1 MSLSIFGKKLKGGR
15 CHEEAVTCWFDIGLE
30 LIMRVLYISPDDMLG
45 LHFRR
50 GWEKAFRYLGFDFV
64 ASTPGLKELT
74 NNLRERFDLI
84 MTASGGE
91 GIQQLPVD
99 QLNECGTALVVNGLP
114 FNSFRISPDMQA
126 PLADLA
132 EVSYIEKF
140 NTKLIWS
147 QWEPD
152 FVETFFSG
160 YLDRGIPV
168 ISLPYAGDIIG
179 SFEIGDLDLD
189 IVFIGNL
196 RHRRRGNLPL
206 IRNLLKLSR
215 GDRIKLIGG
224 SDWQRYLGVSAE
236 PMFNGQDPSGYYRRA
251 IVSPNIHTKRQREH
265 GIQLNDRVFQIPASG
280 GFQIC
285 DNPLVKRY
293 FQVNELLFAH
303 NQSYFLEMT
312 DYFLRNPEKRIPYIN
327 AGAKAI
333 ATRHSYINRV
343 QTILDEL
350 EISVKEHPIVENFKL
365 KRHTDIGIC
374 RKCEYFVESRVMNLA
389 SLTRELRRKWM

>member
-1 MSLSIFGKKLKGGR
+1 
-15 CHEEAVTCWFDIGLE
+15 
-30 LIMRVLYISPDDMLG
+30 MRVLYISPDDMLG

-64 ASTPGLKELT
+64 AITPVLKELT

-91 GIQQLPVD
+91 GIQLLPVD

-114 FNSFRISPDMQA
+114 FNRFRISPDMQA
-126 PLADLA
+126 PLADVA
-132 EVSYIEKF
+132 EVSFIEKF
-140 NTKLIWS
+140 NKKLIWS

-168 ISLPYAGDIIG
+168 ISLPYAGDTID
-179 SFEIGDLDLD
+179 SCEIVDLDFD

-196 RHRRRGNLPL
+196 RHRRRGNLSL
-206 IRNLLKLSR
+206 IRSLLKLSR

-265 GIQLNDRVFQIPASG
+265 GIQLNDRVFQIPANG

-285 DNPLVKRY
+285 DSPLVKRY
-293 FQVNELLFAH
+293 FQENELLFAH
-303 NQSYFLEMT
+303 NQSYFLEIT

-343 QTILDEL
+343 QTILSEL
-350 EISVKEHPIVENFKL
+350 EISAKEHPILKKADSSS

-374 RKCEYFVESRVMNLA
+374 RKSEYFVESRIMNVA